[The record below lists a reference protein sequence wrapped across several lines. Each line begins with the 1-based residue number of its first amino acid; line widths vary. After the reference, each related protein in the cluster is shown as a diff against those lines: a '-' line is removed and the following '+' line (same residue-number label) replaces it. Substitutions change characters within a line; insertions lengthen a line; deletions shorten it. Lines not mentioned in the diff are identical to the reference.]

1 LAFIR
6 SPDAVR
12 EESAYQDAPP
22 QPVPAAWLGVTDVR
36 VAPKAKVAASKADAH
51 FVFIKQTTP
60 SFEI

>member
-1 LAFIR
+1 MR

-22 QPVPAAWLGVTDVR
+22 QPDPAAWLGVIDVK
-36 VAPKAKVAASKADAH
+36 VAPKAKVAAIAADANL
-51 FVFIKQTTP
+51 VLIKQTTP